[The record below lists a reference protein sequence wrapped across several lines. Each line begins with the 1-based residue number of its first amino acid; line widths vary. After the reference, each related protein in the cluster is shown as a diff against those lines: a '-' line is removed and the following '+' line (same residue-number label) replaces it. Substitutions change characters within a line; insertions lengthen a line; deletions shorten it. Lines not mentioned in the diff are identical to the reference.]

1 MRKPKGGKSTIKS
14 VPAGKVTWLDVTEP
28 SAKTLAALKKRYP
41 FFSDADLE
49 DCLPPFQRPKLLE
62 RPLYLFLVFLLPVY
76 DRTAKRVRQYEVDFF
91 IGKDFVVTVHAGGH
105 ESMKALSADCSGEE
119 NACLLR
125 SADDPL
131 RLTHD
136 ILHELIVSCFPIL
149 TTVSHALTRVEERLF
164 EDVDGELVRE
174 ILRLRTDIVTFRKAM
189 QGHESSI
196 ARIMERG
203 KKFFPTEKLR
213 PHFEDLNGHYREIK
227 DFLENYRDTVN
238 ALYDSHLSL
247 VTYRTNQATKT
258 LTALAF
264 IVFPMTLV
272 AAVFSMRAEH
282 MPFVGRAD
290 DFWIM
295 LAIVFGTMLAIVV
308 FMKRKKWLD

>member
-1 MRKPKGGKSTIKS
+1 MRKPKGGKSAITR

-28 SAKTLAALKKRYP
+28 SRASLDALKKKYP
-41 FFSDADLE
+41 FFLDIDLE
-49 DCLPPFQRPKLLE
+49 DCLPPYQRPKLLE
-62 RPLYLFLVFLLPVY
+62 RPSYLFLVLLLPVH
-76 DRTAKRVRQYEVDFF
+76 DKDSNRVRQYEVDFF
-91 IGKDFVVTVHAGGH
+91 IGKDFVVTVHSGGH
-105 ESMKALSADCSGEE
+105 DSMSALSADCSGEG

-125 SADDPL
+125 SAEDPL

-149 TTVSHALTRVEERLF
+149 TSLSRSLTHLEEELF
-164 EDVDGELVRE
+164 DDTDGGLVRE
-174 ILRLRTDIVTFRKAM
+174 ILRIRSDIVTFRKAM

-196 ARIMERG
+196 HRLLERS
-203 KKFFPTEKLR
+203 KKFFPSEKLR
-213 PHFEDLNGHYREIK
+213 PHFEDLTGHHREIRE
-227 DFLENYRDTVN
+227 FLDNYKDTVD

-247 VTYRTNQATKT
+247 VTYRTNQTTKT

-282 MPFVGRAD
+282 MPFVGKPG

-295 LAIVFGTMLAIVV
+295 LGIVFGTMLGLVL
-308 FMKRKKWLD
+308 FMKRKKLLD